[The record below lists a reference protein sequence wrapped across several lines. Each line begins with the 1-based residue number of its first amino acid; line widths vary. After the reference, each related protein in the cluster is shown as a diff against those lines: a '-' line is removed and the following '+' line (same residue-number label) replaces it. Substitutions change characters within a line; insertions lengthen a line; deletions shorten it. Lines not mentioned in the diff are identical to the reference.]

1 MTKKIN
7 QKNMKISK
15 KYNKNK
21 VKHNKKKNTKFLKKR
36 IIIENM
42 FTWIKNNKRLQ
53 LRYDKYYKIMNHL

>member
-1 MTKKIN
+1 
-7 QKNMKISK
+7 MKISK